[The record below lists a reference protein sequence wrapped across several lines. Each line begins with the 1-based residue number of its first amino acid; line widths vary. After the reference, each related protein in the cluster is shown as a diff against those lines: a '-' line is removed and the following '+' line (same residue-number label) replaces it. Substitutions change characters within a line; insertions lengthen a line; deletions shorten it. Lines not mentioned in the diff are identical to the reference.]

1 MIKLISQGDLVKSVK
16 GRDEGILFLVVK
28 TEGNSAYLADG
39 KVRKVNA
46 LKKKNL
52 KHLQRFIEANLEYKD
67 LAERISRGDA
77 VGNKRLKKLLQQ
89 SHDNKKHEE

>member
-16 GRDEGILFLVVK
+16 GRDKGILFLVVK
-28 TEGNSAYLADG
+28 TERNFLYLADG

-52 KHLQRFIEANLEYKD
+52 KHLQLFIEANLEYKD
-67 LAERISRGDA
+67 LAERISRGSA
-77 VGNKRLKKLLQQ
+77 VGNKRLKKLLQK
-89 SHDNKKHEE
+89 SHDNKKQEE